1 MCTFSHFVIFPEIG
15 DIMYIIYIL
24 TKTAYSRKDRYFM
37 VRSISL
43 I

>member
-1 MCTFSHFVIFPEIG
+1 MYIY
-15 DIMYIIYIL
+15 MYIIYIL
-24 TKTAYSRKDRYFM
+24 TKTTYSRKDSYFM